1 MNHFEEFVLVC
12 DRLGGRVLEWH
23 PLHNQEKLEKYCE
36 ENVSDSESEVDATLI
51 TWAAS
56 ISKSCFWISNEVG
69 RNRQMKNKSDLTKN
83 DSWVWLQADGYK
95 D

>member
-23 PLHNQEKLEKYCE
+23 PLHNQEKLKKYCE

-51 TWAAS
+51 T
-56 ISKSCFWISNEVG
+56 
-69 RNRQMKNKSDLTKN
+69 
-83 DSWVWLQADGYK
+83 
-95 D
+95 